1 MKKVVSK
8 FIGVIIPLFFLQ
20 RRYKFRA
27 TTVFL
32 FNIAVP
38 LGFTAE
44 ENWIYLFHDQALPLE
59 GITARPV
66 HAMLSAPWGIPW
78 EDILVLQDG

>member
-1 MKKVVSK
+1 M

-27 TTVFL
+27 TRIFL
-32 FNIAVP
+32 FNIAVA

-59 GITARPV
+59 GITGTPV

>member
-1 MKKVVSK
+1 V
-8 FIGVIIPLFFLQ
+8 
-20 RRYKFRA
+20 A
-27 TTVFL
+27 
-32 FNIAVP
+32 
-38 LGFTAE
+38 LGFTTE

-59 GITARPV
+59 GITGTPV